1 MIITK
6 TPLRISFLGGGTDFR
21 GFFHEEEG
29 WVLSSAIDKFIYVI
43 IKERFDSKIRVGY
56 TRTEMVD
63 TIDEIQHELVREC
76 LRKTGIMQGVEIATM
91 ADIPSEGSGLGS
103 SSTVTVGLL
112 NAMHHFLNHPVS
124 NEQLAREACEIE
136 IDVLGK
142 PIGIQDQYIAAY
154 GGQRF
159 LHFGRAVKNST
170 VNGYAQPMLEQ
181 MAEGAHGTHG
191 LSAGIA
197 TVTAPKVAHT
207 KTEDNVSVESL
218 DLCNNRIRKLNEGLL
233 LFYTNI
239 ARKAE
244 SVLSEQVQQ
253 MDQRLH
259 VLREMKKLALQ
270 ARTALEEAQF
280 DEFGHLLDQSWQ
292 LKKQLASRVSNSTI
306 DDLYNKAKAAGAIG
320 GKITGAGGGGFLLL
334 YCHPHQ
340 RDQVRTALADLPELP
355 FRLESGGT
363 RVIFNVA

>member
-21 GFFHEEEG
+21 PFFRQEEG

-56 TRTEMVD
+56 TQTELVNH
-63 TIDEIQHELVREC
+63 IDELHHELVREC
-76 LRKTGIMQGVEIATM
+76 LRKTGITQGVEISTM

-112 NAMHHFLNHPVS
+112 NAMHTYLNQPVS
-124 NEQLAREACEIE
+124 HEQLAREACEIE

-159 LHFGRAVKNST
+159 LHFGRNDVVT
-170 VNGYAQPMLEQ
+170 
-181 MAEGAHGTHG
+181 TTG
-191 LSAGIA
+191 LGLNE
-197 TVTAPKVAHT
+197 TQ
-207 KTEDNVSVESL
+207 
-218 DLCNNRIRKLNEGLL
+218 IRKLNQNLL

-244 SVLSEQVQQ
+244 SVLGEQMEQ
-253 MDQRLH
+253 MDQRLD
-259 VLREMKKLALQ
+259 VLREMKGLAIQ
-270 ARTALEEAQF
+270 ARAALEAHEF
-280 DEFGHLLDQSWQ
+280 DSFGRLLDKSWQ
-292 LKKQLASRVSNSTI
+292 LKKQMASRVSNRVI
-306 DDLYNKAKAAGAIG
+306 DDIYTAATTAGAIG

-334 YCHPHQ
+334 YCRPERQ
-340 RDQVRTALADLPELP
+340 DEVRSALAPLQELP
-355 FRLESGGT
+355 FRLEADGSK
-363 RVIFNVA
+363 VIFNCG